1 MVRAGNAK
9 EKTGFQ
15 PFLPGYVLFFKR
27 SKPMR
32 IILVGCGKIGVAL
45 ISALVAEGHDVVAM
59 DSRSTV
65 LDELTNQYDVM
76 CMVGNGADCEALQ
89 AAGVDRTDLFIAVTG
104 SDELNMLMCF
114 LAKRQGAGHTIA
126 RIRNPQYNDKS
137 LSFLR
142 QQLGLSMSVNPEL
155 LTAQELH
162 HILKLPAASKVETF
176 SRRNFEM
183 VELRLKEDSPLV
195 GGRLM
200 DLRERFRARFLIC
213 VVQRGAEV
221 IIPRGDFTLQAGDR
235 IGLTADR
242 VELWKLL
249 KAAGLARKQ
258 ARNVMLL
265 GGSRIAYYLSK
276 MLLSSGS
283 NVNLIDT
290 DRAVCH
296 KFSDMLPAISTYCG
310 DGTHPELLQ
319 EAGLHNQDAFV
330 CLTGMDEEN
339 ILVAYY
345 AKAQRVGQ
353 VIAKVNHD
361 EMARMAEQMGLEIV
375 ISPKDVVVNVVIRYA
390 RALQSSIGSSIE
402 NLYQLMDGKA
412 EALEFIVSEEAD
424 FTDIPLKELELKKNI
439 LIGGILRDRRAII
452 PDGDDVILPGDR
464 VVVIA
469 GQHRL
474 NALGEILQ

>member
-1 MVRAGNAK
+1 
-9 EKTGFQ
+9 
-15 PFLPGYVLFFKR
+15 
-27 SKPMR
+27 MR

-45 ISALVAEGHDVVAM
+45 ISTLVAEGHDVVAL
-59 DSRSTV
+59 DIRADV
-65 LDELTNQYDVM
+65 LEDLTSQFDVM
-76 CMVGNGADCEALQ
+76 CMVGNGTDCETLHEV
-89 AAGVDRTDLFIAVTG
+89 GVDKTDLFIAVTG

-137 LSFLR
+137 LGFLR
-142 QQLGLSMSVNPEL
+142 QQLDLSMAINPEL
-155 LTAQELH
+155 LTAQEIH

-195 GGRLM
+195 GERLM
-200 DLRERFRARFLIC
+200 DLRNRFKAKFLIC
-213 VVQRGAEV
+213 VVQRGSDV
-221 IIPRGDFTLQAGDR
+221 VIPRGSFVLEAGDR

-242 VELWKLL
+242 NELWKLL
-249 KAAGLARKQ
+249 KATGLAKKQ

-265 GGSRIAYYLSK
+265 GGSRIAFYLVK
-276 MLLSSGS
+276 LLLGSGS
-283 NVNLIDT
+283 NVNLIES
-290 DRAVCH
+290 DRAMCH
-296 KFSDMLPAISTYCG
+296 KFSDMLPGISTYWG
-310 DGTHPELLQ
+310 DGTHQELLQ
-319 EAGLHNQDAFV
+319 EAGLANQDAFV
-330 CLTGMDEEN
+330 TLTGMDEEN

-345 AKAQRVGQ
+345 AKAQKVGQ

-375 ISPKDVVVNVVIRYA
+375 ISPKDVVLNVILRYV
-390 RALQSSIGSSIE
+390 RALESSMGSSIE

-412 EALEFIVSEEAD
+412 EALEFVVREDAP
-424 FTDIPLKELELKKNI
+424 FTGIPLKELRMKKNI
-439 LIGGILRDRRAII
+439 LIAGILRDRKAII
-452 PDGDDVILPGDR
+452 PAGDDEILPGDR

-474 NALGEILQ
+474 NALSEILL